1 MGLTRLVCRSK
12 RRGQFRSLNLALKTV
27 VGSEAAAV
35 SWVRRLRGADLA
47 KSSAKSGGPPA
58 RQVRDAE
65 VTRAAI
71 LDAAEEE
78 FARFGLNGART
89 EAIAAKTGVTK
100 AMIYYYFGSKEDLY
114 REVLKR
120 PFDDLISSVDPLSLG
135 DMAPEQAIL
144 AVIEAGIAY
153 EVAHPYQQM
162 ILFQEA
168 SQNRGRFIE
177 GVGFKQIFEL
187 IVKILERGEADGS
200 FRPLD
205 PWFTAIQIA
214 GVVSFYFTTYEN
226 MKHIAPD
233 WWDFRNPEMI
243 ARHKREA
250 IELVLRGIRADR

>member
-1 MGLTRLVCRSK
+1 MGFLRLVSGSRQRQNM
-12 RRGQFRSLNLALKTV
+12 RRLNLALKKV
-27 VGSEAAAV
+27 VGPKAAAV
-35 SWVRRLRGADLA
+35 SWVRRFGGAALA
-47 KSSAKSGGPPA
+47 KSSAKSGQSPA
-58 RQVRDAE
+58 RQGRDAE
-65 VTRAAI
+65 ATRAAI

-114 REVLKR
+114 QEVLKR
-120 PFDDLISSVDPLSLG
+120 PFDDLFKSVAHVSPDEMP
-135 DMAPEQAIL
+135 PEAVIL

-153 EVAHPYQQM
+153 EVTHPYQQM

-168 SQNRGRFIE
+168 SQNRGKYVE
-177 GVGFKQIFEL
+177 GIGFKQIFEI
-187 IVKILERGEADGS
+187 IVTALERGMADGS

-233 WWDFRNPEMI
+233 WWDLRNPEMI

-250 IELVLRGIRADR
+250 IELVLRGIRA

>member
-1 MGLTRLVCRSK
+1 MELPRLVYLSS
-12 RRGQFRSLNLALKTV
+12 RRGQLKVLNLKPKTV
-27 VGSEAAAV
+27 VGPEAAAV
-35 SWVRRLRGADLA
+35 SWVRRLSGAPLA
-47 KSSAKSGGPPA
+47 KSSAKSGRSPS

-65 VTRAAI
+65 ATRTAI

-114 REVLKR
+114 QEVLKR
-120 PFDDLISSVDPLSLG
+120 PFDDLFNSVANLSL
-135 DMAPEQAIL
+135 DEMTPEA
-144 AVIEAGIAY
+144 AVEALIEAAIAY
-153 EVAHPYQQM
+153 ESSHPYQQM

-168 SQNRGRFIE
+168 SQNQGNYLKDAGLKPIYAKIIE
-177 GVGFKQIFEL
+177 L
-187 IVKILERGEADGS
+187 LERGMAEGS

-205 PWFTAIQIA
+205 PWFTAIQIG

-226 MKHIAPD
+226 MKNIAPD
-233 WWDFRNPEMI
+233 WWDFRNPDMI

-250 IELVLRGIRADR
+250 IQLVLRGLRAD

>member
-1 MGLTRLVCRSK
+1 M
-12 RRGQFRSLNLALKTV
+12 
-27 VGSEAAAV
+27 
-35 SWVRRLRGADLA
+35 A
-47 KSSAKSGGPPA
+47 KSSAKSGRSPA

-65 VTRAAI
+65 ATRTAI

-114 REVLKR
+114 QEVLKR
-120 PFDDLISSVDPLSLG
+120 PFSDLFNSVAHLSL
-135 DMAPEQAIL
+135 DEMTPEA
-144 AVIEAGIAY
+144 AVVALIEAGISY
-153 EVAHPYQQM
+153 EAAHPYQQM

-168 SQNRGRFIE
+168 SQNEGKFLKEAGLQPVYTKIIE
-177 GVGFKQIFEL
+177 
-187 IVKILERGEADGS
+187 ILERGMADGS

-205 PWFTAIQIA
+205 PWFTAIQIG

-250 IELVLRGIRADR
+250 IEFVLRGLRAD

>member
-1 MGLTRLVCRSK
+1 MRFLRLVSSSNQRQDV
-12 RRGQFRSLNLALKTV
+12 RRLNRLLKEV
-27 VGSEAAAV
+27 VGPEAAAV
-35 SWVRRLRGADLA
+35 SWVRRFGSAALA
-47 KSSAKSGGPPA
+47 KSSAKSGQSPA

-65 VTRAAI
+65 ATRAAI

-114 REVLKR
+114 QEVLQR
-120 PFDDLISSVDPLSLG
+120 PFDDLISSMAHLSL
-135 DMAPEQAIL
+135 DDIAPEDAIL
-144 AVIEAGIAY
+144 AVIEAAIAY
-153 EVAHPYQQM
+153 EMAHPYQQM

-168 SQNRGRFIE
+168 SQNRGKFIR

-187 IVKILERGEADGS
+187 IVKILERGETDGS

-250 IELVLRGIRADR
+250 IQLVLRGIRA

>member
-1 MGLTRLVCRSK
+1 MGLLYRARRSRRRLGSK
-12 RRGQFRSLNLALKTV
+12 RFNRLLKRV
-27 VGSEAAAV
+27 VGPEVAAV
-35 SWVRRLRGADLA
+35 SWVRRFGSAALA
-47 KSSAKSGGPPA
+47 KSSAKSGQPPA

-65 VTRAAI
+65 ATRAAI

-100 AMIYYYFGSKEDLY
+100 AMIYYYFGGKEDLY
-114 REVLKR
+114 QEVLKR
-120 PFDDLISSVDPLSLG
+120 PFDDLMTSVAPLNLD
-135 DMAPEQAIL
+135 DMTPEAAIVAL
-144 AVIEAGIAY
+144 IEAAIAY
-153 EVAHPYQQM
+153 EANHPYQQM

-168 SQNRGRFIE
+168 SQNGGRFLKDSGLQPIYARII
-177 GVGFKQIFEL
+177 GL
-187 IVKILERGEADGS
+187 LERGMAEGS
-200 FRPLD
+200 FRQLD
-205 PWFTAIQIA
+205 PWFTAIQIG

-250 IELVLRGIRADR
+250 IELVLRGLRA